1 MMILLIIDADIDT
14 PIFFLEKKRNTMKVM
29 YIHSL
34 NKKKMFRTSSL
45 VSVTRHI

>member
-1 MMILLIIDADIDT
+1 MIILLIIDADIDT
-14 PIFFLEKKRNTMKVM
+14 PYFFRKKRNTMKVM